1 MISTIKLVMQEMIDH
16 PLDFLP
22 NKIISL
28 APRRWIMGDSDRPIV
43 QLELF
48 DDGERALLHSIAARD
63 GSGGLRTSFLTM
75 LLLEDTIATLQK
87 PYGVCSGEATISV
100 YRYLDIGGMTA
111 PEIGQAM
118 LDFEAIADRVLSGYF
133 GVMPTA
139 LEYQEQEA
147 A

>member
-1 MISTIKLVMQEMIDH
+1 
-16 PLDFLP
+16 
-22 NKIISL
+22 
-28 APRRWIMGDSDRPIV
+28 MGDSDRPIV

-75 LLLEDTIATLQK
+75 LLLEDTVATLQK

-111 PEIGQAM
+111 LEIGQAM

-133 GVMPTA
+133 GVMPPA
-139 LEYQEQEA
+139 LEYQEQ
-147 A
+147 